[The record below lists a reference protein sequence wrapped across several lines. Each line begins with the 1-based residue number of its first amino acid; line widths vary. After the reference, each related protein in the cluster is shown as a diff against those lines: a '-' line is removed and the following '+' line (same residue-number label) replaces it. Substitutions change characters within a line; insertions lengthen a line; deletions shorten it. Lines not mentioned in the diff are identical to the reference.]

1 MNQEFSALVCHLS
14 STERS
19 YCHFPRGFLGYGLTA
34 TRGNLSRQPPH
45 SHSIVAGTYKRLK
58 NNDFPSGRTQLT
70 VIFAVKKRCLVPID
84 GDR

>member
-19 YCHFPRGFLGYGLTA
+19 YCHFPRGFLGYGLTT

-45 SHSIVAGTYKRLK
+45 SHSIVSGTCKHLKEIPFFSGGIGFTVRYTAEKSRLRAIG
-58 NNDFPSGRTQLT
+58 S
-70 VIFAVKKRCLVPID
+70 
-84 GDR
+84 DR